1 MENAQILGLYTKLA
15 QSPEIWVFSI
25 HLAVLESC
33 LLRGQGFE
41 ARGAA
46 LQLRLMTAQ
55 TPQTRT
61 GWAKV

>member
-33 LLRGQGFE
+33 
-41 ARGAA
+41 
-46 LQLRLMTAQ
+46 
-55 TPQTRT
+55 
-61 GWAKV
+61 